1 MPLPC
6 IKDATAPRC
15 QAKSKRTAL
24 PCQNPAAFGCK
35 TCRLHGAH
43 RSRNS
48 AKGENHYNYKH
59 GEATKTARAEH
70 AKGSAELRQL
80 VALGNEI
87 GLFDGEA
94 ALRGRQPK
102 LT

>member
-1 MPLPC
+1 M
-6 IKDATAPRC
+6 
-15 QAKSKRTAL
+15 
-24 PCQNPAAFGCK
+24 
-35 TCRLHGAH
+35 HGAH

-70 AKGSAELRQL
+70 AKRSAELHQL

-87 GLFDGEA
+87 GLFDGKA
-94 ALRGRQPK
+94 ALRGRPPK
-102 LT
+102 KY